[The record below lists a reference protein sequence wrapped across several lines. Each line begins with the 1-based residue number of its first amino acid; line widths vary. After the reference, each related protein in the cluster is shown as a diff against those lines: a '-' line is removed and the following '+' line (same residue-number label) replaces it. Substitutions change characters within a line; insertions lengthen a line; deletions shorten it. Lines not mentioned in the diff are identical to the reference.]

1 MLLLKKKNTQEREAR
16 QVVESPA
23 MSPDLVAEIER
34 PPLLS
39 VDDAIKMPLER
50 MSQLFV
56 DHLNP
61 GQLHFMKLLGF
72 HKVKI
77 ERAEGMFYTDQNGRK
92 ILDFFG
98 GFGSLSFGHNHPRIL
113 AARKRFP
120 GRKPSRNSD
129 GVSVAICSGAGS
141 QSGQHRPRRSRHGVS
156 GLFRFRSHG
165 SGAEAGRTLP
175 GGQSGRKFCSLNTP
189 STAKPKVFLS
199 ITDSK
204 LYQSEFNLVDD
215 VVKVPF
221 GDLDAIRTALEND
234 PSIGIVCLETIQGG
248 AGIV

>member
-77 ERAEGMFYTDQNGRK
+77 ERAEGMFLYRPERAQN
-92 ILDFFG
+92 
-98 GFGSLSFGHNHPRIL
+98 S
-113 AARKRFP
+113 
-120 GRKPSRNSD
+120 
-129 GVSVAICSGAGS
+129 
-141 QSGQHRPRRSRHGVS
+141 
-156 GLFRFRSHG
+156 
-165 SGAEAGRTLP
+165 
-175 GGQSGRKFCSLNTP
+175 
-189 STAKPKVFLS
+189 
-199 ITDSK
+199 
-204 LYQSEFNLVDD
+204 
-215 VVKVPF
+215 
-221 GDLDAIRTALEND
+221 
-234 PSIGIVCLETIQGG
+234 
-248 AGIV
+248 